1 MCAWLLQSLQIQE
14 YVAVGWK
21 VGVLQ
26 MRKWSESSTSRQ
38 RLFLRFWRAG
48 IECRL
53 RDNQN
58 SVGIDSRTF
67 ADSRFPF
74 SCCKKLTLCPCIS
87 VGKVKEPMVCG
98 AKVLS
103 VSDKGVV
110 EVKKW
115 TMALLEC
122 VGIWRYLFK
131 YLEKVALMDWKTE
144 FEQFGDQRA
153 RPYE

>member
-1 MCAWLLQSLQIQE
+1 
-14 YVAVGWK
+14 
-21 VGVLQ
+21 
-26 MRKWSESSTSRQ
+26 
-38 RLFLRFWRAG
+38 
-48 IECRL
+48 
-53 RDNQN
+53 
-58 SVGIDSRTF
+58 
-67 ADSRFPF
+67 
-74 SCCKKLTLCPCIS
+74 
-87 VGKVKEPMVCG
+87 MVCG
-98 AKVLS
+98 AKFLS

-144 FEQFGDQRA
+144 FEQFEDQRA